1 MTKPANKAAP
11 LSLFAG
17 PKAPKGL
24 ARTAPPPRAKKVGR
38 LPVEKVSRTSDR
50 LDRRVRDRVLEEL
63 DGALK
68 RRPSS
73 EARLAAALRV
83 LAPESPVVRVEVER
97 AADVLVRR
105 GTLDRELWPAT
116 IRALV
121 ESASPRLDEVV
132 DAALATED
140 AGGVATLSAACFT
153 SRGDIGPKLAKV
165 AVGGRSLV
173 AFSAEVARVVRGE
186 SNGARL
192 LQLAPVIKEAHR
204 VAMATTT
211 VLPLVRAAGPA
222 RSYGAALEAG
232 FAVLRGAERHLGRWL
247 VLAEAVVAGGDTRPI
262 DEARRNLVDGPASS
276 RAGWSLVVWAL
287 ARAVAE
293 RNGTETPPMP
303 DTRPTV
309 ELVARLSDRPSA
321 ERDLSFL
328 FRMAARGAPSSRP
341 MLESVV
347 RASLSDEASLR
358 AASALA
364 KHFDRRDLVPKLRE
378 AVAAVSDELRGL
390 AIAALHDAG
399 DVTLA
404 RELAVVHAG
413 SRSLATAV
421 WSACVLAAKG
431 DVTTEARVRLLQR
444 DVAE

>member
-1 MTKPANKAAP
+1 M
-11 LSLFAG
+11 
-17 PKAPKGL
+17 
-24 ARTAPPPRAKKVGR
+24 
-38 LPVEKVSRTSDR
+38 
-50 LDRRVRDRVLEEL
+50 LEEL

-83 LAPESPVVRVEVER
+83 LAPESPVVRAEVER

-140 AGGVATLSAACFT
+140 AGGVTTLSAACFT

-204 VAMATTT
+204 VALATTT
-211 VLPLVRAAGPA
+211 VLPLVRATGPA
-222 RSYGAALEAG
+222 RAYGAALEAG

-287 ARAVAE
+287 SRAVAE

-378 AVAAVSDELRGL
+378 AVDAVTDELRGL

-444 DVAE
+444 DIAE